1 MKLTYYGHSCLG
13 VEVAGKTLVFDPFI
27 TPNGLAKHID
37 VAKIPADYVLV
48 THAHFD
54 HLADAAAIAKRC
66 GATIVANYEIC
77 EWFGKQG
84 VAKTHGMNH
93 GGTWRFEFGRVKLV
107 NAIHSSGLPDGS
119 YGGNPGGFV
128 VETPEGNFYHSGDTA
143 LTLDLKLIG
152 ESTKLNFAALC
163 VGDNFTMGVD
173 DAVRAAEFIRCDQI
187 VGIHYDTFPP
197 IEINRA
203 EAVEKFRAA
212 GKQLHLVPIG
222 QSVSF

>member
-1 MKLTYYGHSCLG
+1 MKLTYYGHSCLA
-13 VEVAGKTLVFDPFI
+13 VEAAGKTLLFDPFI
-27 TPNGLAKHID
+27 TPNGRAKHID
-37 VAKIPADYVLV
+37 VAKLHADYILV

-66 GATIVANYEIC
+66 GATIVSNYEIC

-84 VAKTHGMNH
+84 VAKTHGMNL
-93 GGTWRFEFGRVKLV
+93 GGAWAFDFGRVKLV
-107 NAIHSSGLPDGS
+107 NAIHSSSLPDGS

-128 VETPEGNFYHSGDTA
+128 VETAEGNFYHSGDTA

-152 ESTKLNFAALC
+152 ESTKLKFAALC
-163 VGDNFTMGVD
+163 IGDNFTMGID
-173 DAVRAAEFIRCDQI
+173 DAVRAADFIRCDQI

-197 IEINRA
+197 IEINHG
-203 EAVEKFRAA
+203 EAQQKFKVA

-222 QSVSF
+222 QSMSF